1 MIRAF
6 QSDQFLFRNM
16 PPDAE
21 TDKSHLGQYGAAAFR
36 SAHSILSSGNGD
48 SALASTKFTPIPVA
62 AAGRIPPQAIRRFE
76 ADRASADDRKRT
88 LHCSNRALSTESSP
102 CRSDRIQSPAIV
114 KPSTSRLGTQ
124 YGLNGSGSLAGINDF
139 RKCFRFPAIVS
150 SLTGYSISPFST
162 QNPDAPR
169 E

>member
-1 MIRAF
+1 MPKPTNRISANTARQHSVRRIRYWAPGMAT
-6 QSDQFLFRNM
+6 QPGPARSSRQFRLPM
-16 PPDAE
+16 LD
-21 TDKSHLGQYGAAAFR
+21 AFR
-36 SAHSILSSGNGD
+36 RRQFARSGPD
-48 SALASTKFTPIPVA
+48 
-62 AAGRIPPQAIRRFE
+62 RIP
-76 ADRASADDRKRT
+76 ADSPKRT
-88 LHCSNRALSTESSP
+88 LHCSTRAFATESSL
-102 CRSDRIQSPAIV
+102 CRSNRIQSPAIV

-150 SLTGYSISPFST
+150 SLTGYLISPFST